1 MLRSIASVNGG
12 SSCPFRF
19 CTRVSPCPGGCL
31 GSHAEP
37 RRSPDVTQ
45 RSAQSASDRRWP
57 TWCILSSPRG
67 RLLGDLVTEKG
78 PPGGRGG
85 VAFSRH
91 SAGSQNL
98 LDQNLNPGQDTRT
111 CSVGPP
117 QRRPAKPTTHSSKYG
132 TSPVVTS
139 VLLGASTSQTPTS
152 ERRRGWAVGGA
163 GAGALVVVP
172 CAWCLVTAHERVCTS
187 CRVCRAAIEGW
198 CRSWC
203 WYRIPTRELVCHGA
217 RGAPWR

>member
-1 MLRSIASVNGG
+1 MRAASSMLRSIVSVNGG

-57 TWCILSSPRG
+57 TWCILSLAEP
-67 RLLGDLVTEKG
+67 LLGDLVG
-78 PPGGRGG
+78 PAWAPRG

-98 LDQNLNPGQDTRT
+98 L
-111 CSVGPP
+111 VGPP
-117 QRRPAKPTTHSSKYG
+117 QRRRRPAKPTTHSSKHG
-132 TSPVVTS
+132 TSPIEYYS
-139 VLLGASTSQTPTS
+139 ALPDS
-152 ERRRGWAVGGA
+152 ERVGGA
-163 GAGALVVVP
+163 L
-172 CAWCLVTAHERVCTS
+172 AWRLRMCECVQFVETRRECVNGVC
-187 CRVCRAAIEGW
+187 VCRAIEHGDG
-198 CRSWC
+198 
-203 WYRIPTRELVCHGA
+203 HGA
-217 RGAPWR
+217 GIGFLHASWYAMARRGAELRASACC